1 MEDIPFLVKDLGL
14 ILFVAGLVTLIFKR
28 LKQPL
33 VLGYI
38 VAGFLVSP
46 SMPYTE
52 SVIDKENIEVW
63 ANIGVIFLLFSLGL
77 EFSFKKITKMG
88 AAPMIAAVLIV
99 FCMMLLGNCVGHLF
113 GWSDMDCIFLGGMLA
128 MSSTTI
134 IYKAFDDMGLRQ
146 QKFASLVM
154 SVLILEDILAIVL
167 MVMLSA
173 FAKGGGLNGSDMV
186 MSILRIAFYVLLW
199 FILGIFI
206 IPLFLRKTRK
216 LMNEETLLIVS
227 LALCFGMALL
237 AAEAG
242 FSSAFGAFIMGSILA
257 ETIEV
262 EKIEK
267 VVNPVKNLFGA
278 VFFVSVGMLVQ
289 PQILT
294 EYAFPILCL
303 VLAIIVGHAIF
314 SSIAYFISGQPL
326 SNALK
331 CGFSMAQ
338 IGEFAFIIAS
348 LGLSLKVISPYLYP
362 VVVAVSVIT
371 TFLTPYMI
379 KFSTTVYEHIEHRLP
394 QKWMDV
400 LNTLTIGD
408 PNAEKKDSIWR
419 RFLMALLK
427 QIIIYSVICIA
438 IILLC
443 VNFLKPIIASW
454 LPGEWATAI
463 SVVITLALMSP
474 FLRAIAMKKLRSND
488 FMTLWDGHRLNRL
501 PLIFV
506 IIMRILITLLFVYN
520 VVSIY
525 SDKFGY
531 GILVAVAVLVVFII
545 ISSRSLRDR
554 GMNIEKLFMQ
564 NLNARENRQVDA
576 NKRTKRNFNDER
588 LIDRDIHIADF
599 LVPED
604 SAWTGMSLHD
614 LHFGSTYG
622 IHVSAIKRGSY
633 NINIPGGTHHLYPG
647 DILQVVG
654 SDKELAIFN
663 KVITSNIL
671 TDGIK
676 NKQLLLRQ
684 IELTDNCPFVGKN
697 IAQSGIR
704 DKYHCMAVGLE
715 NGDDNLQTID
725 NTIIFHS
732 GDLLW
737 LVGEQQNIEQ
747 ILHDNC

>member
-1 MEDIPFLVKDLGL
+1 MEGIPLLVKDLGL

-46 SMPYTE
+46 DMPYTE
-52 SVIDKENIEVW
+52 SVVDKSNIEVW

-88 AAPMIAAVLIV
+88 TAPIIAAVLIV

-173 FAKGGGLNGSDMV
+173 FAKGGGLNGQDML
-186 MSILRIAFYVLLW
+186 MSVLRIAFYVLLW

-237 AAEAG
+237 AASVG

-267 VVNPVKNLFGA
+267 VVSPVKNLFGA

-289 PQILT
+289 PQILVD
-294 EYAFPILCL
+294 YAFPILCL
-303 VLAIIVGHAIF
+303 VLSIIVGHAVF

-326 SNALK
+326 GNAMK

-348 LGLSLKVISPYLYP
+348 LGLSLKVISPHLYP

-379 KFSTTVYEHIEHRLP
+379 KFSAPAYQYIERKLP
-394 QKWMDV
+394 EKWMNV
-400 LNTLTIGD
+400 LNTLTVSD
-408 PNAEKKDSIWR
+408 PNAKKADSIWQR
-419 RFLMALLK
+419 YMMGIVK
-427 QIIIYSVICIA
+427 QIVIYSVICIA

-443 VNFLKPIIASW
+443 VNFVDPLMESW
-454 LPGEWATAI
+454 LPEAWATAL
-463 SVVITLALMSP
+463 SVIITLALMSP
-474 FLRAIAMKKLRSND
+474 FLRAIAMKKLRSDD
-488 FMTLWDGHRLNRL
+488 FWTLWNEHRLNRL

-506 IIMRILITLLFVYN
+506 IIVRILISLIFVFN

-525 SDKFGY
+525 SDQFGY
-531 GILVAVAVLVVFII
+531 GMLVAIAVLVMFII
-545 ISSRSLRDR
+545 ISSRSLRNS

-564 NLNARENRQVDA
+564 NLHARENQQINA
-576 NKRTKRNFNDER
+576 NRSTKRSFNDKR

-614 LHFGSTYG
+614 LHFGSIYG
-622 IHVSAIKRGSY
+622 IHISAIKRGNF
-633 NINIPGGTHHLYPG
+633 NINIPDGTYHLYPG

-654 SDKELAIFN
+654 NDKELAEFN
-663 KVITSNIL
+663 KAITSKL
-671 TDGIK
+671 LPEGIK
-676 NKQLLLRQ
+676 NSQMVLRL
-684 IELTDNCPFVGKN
+684 IEISEKCPFVGKN

-704 DKYHCMAVGLE
+704 NIYHCMAVGIEDE
-715 NGDDNLQTID
+715 NDDIQTID
-725 NTIIFHS
+725 SSITFKV
-732 GDLLW
+732 GDRLW
-737 LVGEQQNIEQ
+737 LVGEPQNIER
-747 ILHDNC
+747 ILHDNE